1 MDYWKRAALG
11 GRSEDDLKRLTDQA
25 PLRVFSA
32 RKDAVKKGAENVYQ
46 ILFYLKNNYSPHTKD
61 RAFIEDILQDDR
73 FSFEKISD
81 YLKPFSKSS
90 IKAENMTLKNK
101 VLLGSWIVTA
111 SKVFRHDKMQGR
123 NLPGRYDER
132 MLKECK
138 IKMQPMYNYKNL
150 YKLMRIALKLLN
162 CRFKM
167 TYFVKNHDILFN

>member
-1 MDYWKRAALG
+1 
-11 GRSEDDLKRLTDQA
+11 
-25 PLRVFSA
+25 
-32 RKDAVKKGAENVYQ
+32 
-46 ILFYLKNNYSPHTKD
+46 
-61 RAFIEDILQDDR
+61 
-73 FSFEKISD
+73 
-81 YLKPFSKSS
+81 
-90 IKAENMTLKNK
+90 MTLKNK

-123 NLPGRYDER
+123 NLPGRYDQR

-167 TYFVKNHDILFN
+167 TYFVKNHDILFNQFNENEEQTTWKHNVNCACKNCNSYFTEHSTTS